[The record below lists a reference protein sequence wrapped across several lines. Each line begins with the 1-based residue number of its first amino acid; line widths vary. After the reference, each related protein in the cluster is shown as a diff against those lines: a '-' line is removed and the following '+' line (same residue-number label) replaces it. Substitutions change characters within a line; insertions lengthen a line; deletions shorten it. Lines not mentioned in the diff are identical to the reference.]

1 MGIDEWVCGLVNE
14 CVVGMGVCGRVSMW
28 CIFHTE

>member
-14 CVVGMGVCGRVSMW
+14 CVVGHGCGWESKYVVHLS
-28 CIFHTE
+28 H